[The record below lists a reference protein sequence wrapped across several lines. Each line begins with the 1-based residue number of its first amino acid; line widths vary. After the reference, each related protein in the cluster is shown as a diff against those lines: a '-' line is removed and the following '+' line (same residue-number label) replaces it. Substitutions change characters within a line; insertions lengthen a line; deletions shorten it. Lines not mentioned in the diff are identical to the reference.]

1 MGQLIE
7 ALKNMKGENVD
18 IHTRH
23 KLFGNQHIQMNFVPE
38 TEIGFGFHCNG
49 QSIYIKKNDVVDCC
63 IEKCKV
69 IIIGNDFEIEITK
82 MA

>member
-1 MGQLIE
+1 MYGDDQKEKFI
-7 ALKNMKGENVD
+7 
-18 IHTRH
+18 
-23 KLFGNQHIQMNFVPE
+23 
-38 TEIGFGFHCNG
+38 
-49 QSIYIKKNDVVDCC
+49 VVDCC